1 MIQYTK
7 GNLLAS
13 QADAVVN
20 TVNTVG
26 VMGKGIA
33 LMFKEAF
40 KANFLAYQEACRRGE
55 VQVGRMFVT
64 ERIGTPRWIINFP
77 TKKHWRHPSKLSW
90 VTEGLADLRHVIE
103 ERQIRSIALP
113 PLGCGSGG
121 LRWKDVRQEIER
133 ALGELAK
140 VDVLVYAPTE
150 EYQNRPKEAGF
161 TQLSPARAL
170 IVELIRRYSVVLGL
184 GSSMI
189 EIQKLAWFL
198 DREISAAGLTDPLRL
213 RFEPGYYGPYAQG
226 LKHLLDGLDGG
237 FLQSP
242 KRIADTKPLDEIYFV
257 QDRKQDVIEYLDT
270 SASDYL
276 GVLERTAERIDGF
289 QSPFGL
295 ELLGTVDWLLSR
307 ERRQPEI
314 EDIKAGLH
322 QWKAGASA
330 AQRKLRLFDDRLIG
344 IALDRLAPD
353 RAATV

>member
-1 MIQYTK
+1 MIQYTQ

-13 QADAVVN
+13 EAEAVVN

-64 ERIGTPRWIINFP
+64 ERLGRPRWIINFP
-77 TKKHWRHPSKLSW
+77 TKKHWRHPSQLSW
-90 VTEGLADLRHVIE
+90 VIEGLEDLRRVIE

-113 PLGCGSGG
+113 PLGCGNGG
-121 LRWKDVRQEIER
+121 LRWNDVRREIER
-133 ALGELAK
+133 ALGNLPE

-198 DREISAAGLTDPLRL
+198 DREISGTRLPDPLRL
-213 RFEPGYYGPYAQG
+213 SFVPGIFGPYAQS
-226 LKHLLDGLDGG
+226 LKHLLNGLDGA
-237 FLQSP
+237 FLSSP
-242 KRIADTKPLDEIYFV
+242 RRIPDTRPLDEIYFV
-257 QDRKQDVIEYLDT
+257 QDRKQEVIDYLDSSASEYLD
-270 SASDYL
+270 
-276 GVLERTAERIDGF
+276 VLERTAERIDGF
-289 QSPFGL
+289 ESPFGL

-307 ERRQPEI
+307 EHRQPDV

-330 AQRKLRLFDDRLIG
+330 ARRKLRLFDDRLIG

-353 RAATV
+353 RTATI